1 MGASAAF
8 PPKCYVSLHYFVKLS
23 VKFAEK
29 IISLNPLISNA
40 PTMMINLIGKKAQI
54 ACELLCCCSMA
65 YAQSNDNSEVV
76 VLNTGWEFS
85 QAGTE
90 LWRPAQVPGTVH
102 QDLINHKQL
111 PDPFYGIN
119 EQKIQW
125 VENEDWEYRTAFT
138 VTPEQ
143 LKRDDVQLVFEGLDT
158 YADVYLNGALLLKAD
173 NMFVGYTIPVKSQL
187 RIGENLLHI
196 YFHSPIRQTL
206 PQYNSNG
213 FNYPADND
221 HHDKHLS
228 IFSRKAP
235 YSYGWDWGIRMVTSG
250 IWRPVTI
257 RFYDAASISDYHV
270 KQLALTDQLA
280 NLSNELEIN
289 NILPR
294 PLQAEVRINTSFEGS
309 AEKSISQAIT
319 LQPGINH
326 VSIPSEVAS
335 PVRWMPNG
343 WGKPALY
350 DFSAQIIVEDKVVA
364 EQSHRIGLR
373 TVRLVNE
380 KDKDGE
386 SFYFEVNGVPMFAK
400 GANYIPQD
408 ALLTNVTTERYQ
420 TLFRDIREANMNVIR
435 VWGGGTYEDDRFY
448 DLADEN
454 GILVWQDFM
463 FACTPYP
470 SDPTFL
476 KRVEAEACY
485 NIRRLRNH
493 ASLAMWCGNNEIL
506 EALKYWGFDKNFPP
520 EIYQEM
526 FRGYDKLF
534 HQLLPAKVKE
544 LDADRFYIHSSP
556 YFANWGRPES
566 WGIGDSHNWG
576 VWYGQKTF
584 ESLDTDLPRFMSEF
598 GFQSFPEM
606 KTIST
611 FAAPEDYQIESEV
624 MNAHQKSSI
633 GNALIRT
640 YMERDYIIPEKFE
653 DFVYVGLVLQ
663 GQGMR
668 HGLEAHRRNRPYC
681 MGTLYWQLNDSWPVV
696 SWSSIDYYG
705 NWKAL
710 HYQAKR
716 VFAPILINPIQQNDS
731 LNIYL
736 ISDCPDTKDHLMLE
750 MKVTDFDGKKQGK
763 PIRLNTLTVPANT
776 SQCVYRIK
784 TDTWL
789 SPEEQ
794 QRCFMQLTLKDK
806 AGNTLAETVYFFR
819 KTKDLLLPETTVSC
833 KMKQKDGMCELTLF
847 SPALAKDV
855 FIEIPLQGAR
865 FSDNFFDLLPGERK
879 TVVITSPQIKKGEEL
894 PLTIKHIR
902 ETYN

>member
-102 QDLINHKQL
+102 QDLIYHKQI

-143 LKRDDVQLVFEGLDT
+143 LKRDDAQLVFEGLDT

-257 RFYDAASISDYHV
+257 RFYDAAFISGYHI

-335 PVRWMPNG
+335 PIRWMPNG

-716 VFAPILINPIQQNDS
+716 AFAPILINPIRQNDS

-784 TDTWL
+784 PDTWL

>member
-1 MGASAAF
+1 
-8 PPKCYVSLHYFVKLS
+8 
-23 VKFAEK
+23 
-29 IISLNPLISNA
+29 
-40 PTMMINLIGKKAQI
+40 MINLTGKKAQI
-54 ACELLCCCSMA
+54 ACGLLCCCSMA
-65 YAQSNDNSEVV
+65 YAQSNDNSEV
-76 VLNTGWEFS
+76 LTLHTGWEFS
-85 QAGTE
+85 QVGTE
-90 LWRPAQVPGTVH
+90 IWRTAVVPGTVH
-102 QDLINHKQL
+102 QDLIHHNL
-111 PDPFYGIN
+111 IPNPFYGIN

-138 VTPEQ
+138 ITADQ
-143 LKRDDVQLVFEGLDT
+143 LKRDDAQLTFEGLDT

-173 NMFVGYTIPVKSQL
+173 NMFVGYTIPVKQYL
-187 RIGENLLHI
+187 RSGENLLHI

-206 PQYNSNG
+206 PQYASNG

-221 HHDKHLS
+221 HHEKHLS
-228 IFSRKAP
+228 VFSRKAP

-250 IWRPVTI
+250 VWRPVTI

-270 KQLALTDQLA
+270 KQLSLTDQVA
-280 NLSNELEIN
+280 KLSNELEIN
-289 NILPR
+289 NILPH
-294 PLQAEVRINTSFEGS
+294 PLQAEIKIKTSLEGEQE
-309 AEKSISQAIT
+309 AAITQNVT

-326 VSIPSEVAS
+326 ICIPTEVVS

-343 WGKPALY
+343 WGAPTLY
-350 DFSAQIIVEDKVVA
+350 EFSAQVIAQGNIVA

-380 KDKDGE
+380 KDADGE
-386 SFYFEVNGVPMFAK
+386 SFYFEVNGIPMFAK

-420 TLFRDIREANMNVIR
+420 TLFRDIKEANMNVIR

-448 DLADEN
+448 NLADEN

-476 KRVEAEACY
+476 KRVEEEACY

-493 ASLAMWCGNNEIL
+493 PSLAMWCGNNEIL
-506 EALKYWGFDKNFPP
+506 EALKYWGYQKKYTP

-526 FRGYDKLF
+526 MTGYDKLF
-534 HQLLPAKVKE
+534 RELLPAKVKE

-556 YFANWGRPES
+556 YLANWGRPES

-576 VWYGQKTF
+576 VWYGKKTF

-606 KTIST
+606 KTIAT
-611 FAAPEDYQIESEV
+611 FASPEDYQIESEV

-633 GNALIRT
+633 GNDLIRT
-640 YMERDYIIPEKFE
+640 YMERDYIVPEKFE

-663 GQGMR
+663 GHGMR

-696 SWSSIDYYG
+696 SWSGIDYYG
-705 NWKAL
+705 NWKTL

-716 VFAPILINPIQQNDS
+716 AFAPVHINPLLEGDN
-731 LNIYL
+731 LCVYL
-736 ISDCPDTKDHLMLE
+736 LSDHLDTQEKLTLE
-750 MKVTDFDGKKQGK
+750 MKLTNFAGKKAGK
-763 PIRLNTLTVPANT
+763 TVVLPSLSLPANT
-776 SQCVYRIK
+776 SQCVYRTPLTTLFFPAK
-784 TDTWL
+784 RPLADDL
-789 SPEEQ
+789 RSS
-794 QRCFMQLTLKDK
+794 FMQLTLKDK
-806 AGNTLAETVYFFR
+806 SGHTVAETVYFFE
-819 KTKDLLLPETTVSC
+819 KTKDLLLPETTITY
-833 KMKQKDGMCELTLF
+833 KMKQTDGKCELTLL

-879 TVVITSPQIKKGEEL
+879 TVIITSPDIKKGEEL
-894 PLTIKHIR
+894 PLGLKHIR

>member
-125 VENEDWEYRTAFT
+125 VENEDWEYRTAFI

-143 LKRDDVQLVFEGLDT
+143 LKRDDAQLVFEGLDT

-257 RFYDAASISDYHV
+257 RFYDAASISDYHI

-566 WGIGDSHNWG
+566 WGIGDSHNWE

-640 YMERDYIIPEKFE
+640 YMERDYIIPEKFK

-716 VFAPILINPIQQNDS
+716 AFAPILINPIQQNDS

-784 TDTWL
+784 PDTWL

-833 KMKQKDGMCELTLF
+833 KIKQKDGMCELTLF
-847 SPALAKDV
+847 SPTLAKDV

>member
-1 MGASAAF
+1 M
-8 PPKCYVSLHYFVKLS
+8 
-23 VKFAEK
+23 KFAEK

-143 LKRDDVQLVFEGLDT
+143 LKRDDAQLVFEGLDT

-289 NILPR
+289 NILSR

-470 SDPTFL
+470 FDPTFL

-716 VFAPILINPIQQNDS
+716 VFAPILINPIRQNDS

-763 PIRLNTLTVPANT
+763 PIQLNTLTVPANT

-784 TDTWL
+784 PDTWL

>member
-1 MGASAAF
+1 
-8 PPKCYVSLHYFVKLS
+8 
-23 VKFAEK
+23 
-29 IISLNPLISNA
+29 
-40 PTMMINLIGKKAQI
+40 MINLIGKKAQI

-90 LWRPAQVPGTVH
+90 LWRPAQVPGTVY

-143 LKRDDVQLVFEGLDT
+143 LKRDDAQLVFEGLDT

-289 NILPR
+289 NILSR
-294 PLQAEVRINTSFEGS
+294 PLQAEVRINTSFERS

-506 EALKYWGFDKNFPP
+506 EALKYWGFNKNFPP

-668 HGLEAHRRNRPYC
+668 HGLEAHRRNHPYC

-763 PIRLNTLTVPANT
+763 PIQLNTLTVPANT

-784 TDTWL
+784 PDTWL

-879 TVVITSPQIKKGEEL
+879 TVVITSPQIKKGEE
-894 PLTIKHIR
+894 PDVWH
-902 ETYN
+902 

>member
-54 ACELLCCCSMA
+54 ACGLLCCCSMA

-125 VENEDWEYRTAFT
+125 VENEDWEYRTAFI

-143 LKRDDVQLVFEGLDT
+143 LKRDDAQLVFEGLDT

-257 RFYDAASISDYHV
+257 RFYDAASISDYHI

-566 WGIGDSHNWG
+566 WGIGDSHNWE

-633 GNALIRT
+633 GNALICT

-716 VFAPILINPIQQNDS
+716 AFAPILINPIQQNDS

-763 PIRLNTLTVPANT
+763 PIQLNTLTVPANT

-784 TDTWL
+784 PDTWL

-833 KMKQKDGMCELTLF
+833 KIKQKDGMCELTLF

>member
-102 QDLINHKQL
+102 QDLIYHKQI

-125 VENEDWEYRTAFT
+125 VENEDWEYRTAFI

-143 LKRDDVQLVFEGLDT
+143 LKRDDAQLVFEGLDT

-257 RFYDAASISDYHV
+257 RFYDAASISDYHI

-566 WGIGDSHNWG
+566 WGIGDSHNWE

-633 GNALIRT
+633 GNALICT
-640 YMERDYIIPEKFE
+640 YMERDYIIPEKFK

-716 VFAPILINPIQQNDS
+716 AFAPILINPIQQNDS

-736 ISDCPDTKDHLMLE
+736 ISDCPDTKDHLTLE

-784 TDTWL
+784 PDTWL

>member
-1 MGASAAF
+1 
-8 PPKCYVSLHYFVKLS
+8 
-23 VKFAEK
+23 
-29 IISLNPLISNA
+29 
-40 PTMMINLIGKKAQI
+40 MINLIGKKAQI
-54 ACELLCCCSMA
+54 ACGLLCCCSMA

-90 LWRPAQVPGTVH
+90 LWQSAQVPGTVH
-102 QDLINHKQL
+102 QDLIIHKQI

-125 VENEDWEYRTAFT
+125 VENEDWEYRTAFI

-143 LKRDDVQLVFEGLDT
+143 LKRDDAQLVFEGLDT

-228 IFSRKAP
+228 VFSRKAP

-566 WGIGDSHNWG
+566 WGIGDSHNWE

-633 GNALIRT
+633 GNALICT
-640 YMERDYIIPEKFE
+640 YMERDYIIPEKFK

-716 VFAPILINPIQQNDS
+716 AFAPILINPIRQNDS
-731 LNIYL
+731 LSIYL
-736 ISDCPDTKDHLMLE
+736 ISDCPDTKDHLTLE

-763 PIRLNTLTVPANT
+763 PIRLNTLSVPANT

-784 TDTWL
+784 PDIWL

-833 KMKQKDGMCELTLF
+833 EMKQKDGMCELTLF
-847 SPALAKDV
+847 SPTLAKDV
-855 FIEIPLQGAR
+855 FIDIPLQGAR

>member
-1 MGASAAF
+1 
-8 PPKCYVSLHYFVKLS
+8 
-23 VKFAEK
+23 
-29 IISLNPLISNA
+29 
-40 PTMMINLIGKKAQI
+40 
-54 ACELLCCCSMA
+54 
-65 YAQSNDNSEVV
+65 
-76 VLNTGWEFS
+76 
-85 QAGTE
+85 
-90 LWRPAQVPGTVH
+90 
-102 QDLINHKQL
+102 
-111 PDPFYGIN
+111 
-119 EQKIQW
+119 
-125 VENEDWEYRTAFT
+125 
-138 VTPEQ
+138 
-143 LKRDDVQLVFEGLDT
+143 
-158 YADVYLNGALLLKAD
+158 
-173 NMFVGYTIPVKSQL
+173 
-187 RIGENLLHI
+187 
-196 YFHSPIRQTL
+196 
-206 PQYNSNG
+206 
-213 FNYPADND
+213 
-221 HHDKHLS
+221 
-228 IFSRKAP
+228 
-235 YSYGWDWGIRMVTSG
+235 
-250 IWRPVTI
+250 
-257 RFYDAASISDYHV
+257 
-270 KQLALTDQLA
+270 
-280 NLSNELEIN
+280 
-289 NILPR
+289 
-294 PLQAEVRINTSFEGS
+294 
-309 AEKSISQAIT
+309 
-319 LQPGINH
+319 
-326 VSIPSEVAS
+326 
-335 PVRWMPNG
+335 
-343 WGKPALY
+343 
-350 DFSAQIIVEDKVVA
+350 
-364 EQSHRIGLR
+364 
-373 TVRLVNE
+373 
-380 KDKDGE
+380 
-386 SFYFEVNGVPMFAK
+386 MFAK

-420 TLFRDIREANMNVIR
+420 TLFRDIKEANMNVIR

-454 GILVWQDFM
+454 GILIWQDFM

-506 EALKYWGFDKNFPP
+506 EALKYWGFDKKFTP

-526 FRGYDKLF
+526 FQGYDKLF
-534 HQLLPAKVKE
+534 HQLLLTKVKE

-556 YFANWGRPES
+556 YLANWGRPES

-606 KTIST
+606 KTIAT

-663 GQGMR
+663 GHGIR

-696 SWSSIDYYG
+696 SWSGIDYYG

-716 VFAPILINPIQQNDS
+716 AFAPVHINPLLEGDN
-731 LNIYL
+731 LCVYL
-736 ISDCPDTKDHLMLE
+736 LSDHLDTREKLTLE
-750 MKVTDFDGKKQGK
+750 MRLTNFAGKKAGRTVVL
-763 PIRLNTLTVPANT
+763 PSLTLPANT
-776 SQCVYRIK
+776 SQCVYRTSLTTLFFPAK
-784 TDTWL
+784 RPLADDL
-789 SPEEQ
+789 
-794 QRCFMQLTLKDK
+794 RHCFMQLTLKDK
-806 AGNTLAETVYFFR
+806 SGHTVAETVYFFR
-819 KTKDLLLPETTVSC
+819 KTKDLLLPKTTVSC
-833 KMKQKDGMCELTLF
+833 KIKQKDGVCELTLL
-847 SPALAKDV
+847 SPCLAKDV

>member
-1 MGASAAF
+1 
-8 PPKCYVSLHYFVKLS
+8 
-23 VKFAEK
+23 
-29 IISLNPLISNA
+29 
-40 PTMMINLIGKKAQI
+40 MMINLAGKMVQV
-54 ACELLCCCSMA
+54 ACGLLCCCSMA
-65 YAQSNDNSEVV
+65 YTQTNDTSDVM
-76 VLNTGWEFS
+76 VLNKGWEFS
-85 QAGTE
+85 QSGTGK
-90 LWRPAQVPGTVH
+90 WMTGVVPGTVH
-102 QDLINHKQL
+102 QDLIRHELL
-111 PDPFYGIN
+111 PDPFYGTN
-119 EQKIQW
+119 EKKIQW
-125 VENEDWEYRTAFT
+125 VENEDWEYKTSF
-138 VTPEQ
+138 VVSEEQ
-143 LKRDDVQLVFEGLDT
+143 LKRDGAQLIFEGLDT
-158 YADVYLNGALLLKAD
+158 YADVYLNGSLLLKAD
-173 NMFVGYTIPVKSQL
+173 NMFVGYTLPVKPVL
-187 RIGENLLHI
+187 RPGENLLHI

-206 PQYNSNG
+206 PQYESNG

-221 HHDKHLS
+221 HHEKHLS
-228 IFSRKAP
+228 VFTRKAP

-250 IWRPVTI
+250 VWRPVSL
-257 RFYDAASISDYHV
+257 RFYDVATIGDYHV
-270 KQLALTDQLA
+270 KQLALTESKAQ
-280 NLSNELEIN
+280 LSNELQIN
-289 NILPR
+289 SILT
-294 PLQAEVRINTSFEGS
+294 QQTNAELRVTVSLEGKEVS
-309 AEKSISQAIT
+309 EVKQSIV
-319 LQPGINH
+319 LQPGINNFNLP
-326 VSIPSEVAS
+326 IEITD

-343 WGKPALY
+343 WGKPTLY
-350 DFSAQIIVEDKVVA
+350 DFSSQIICNNKVIA

-373 TVRLVNE
+373 TVKLVNE
-380 KDKDGE
+380 KDADGE
-386 SFYFEVNGVPMFAK
+386 SFYFEVNGIPMFAK

-408 ALLTNVTTERYQ
+408 ALLPNVTSQRYE
-420 TLFRDIREANMNVIR
+420 TLFQDIKEANMNVVR
-435 VWGGGTYEDDRFY
+435 VWGGGTYEDNRFY

-476 KRVEAEACY
+476 ERVEAEACY

-506 EALKYWGFDKNFPP
+506 EALKYWGYQKKFTP
-520 EIYQEM
+520 EVYQGM
-526 FRGYDKLF
+526 LTGYDKLF
-534 HQLLPAKVKE
+534 RELLPAKVKE
-544 LDADRFYIHSSP
+544 LDADRFYVHSSP
-556 YFANWGRPES
+556 YLANWGRPES

-576 VWYGQKTF
+576 VWYGQKPF

-606 KTIST
+606 KTIAT

-624 MNAHQKSSI
+624 MNGHQKSSI

-640 YMERDYIIPEKFE
+640 YMERDFIVPDKFE

-716 VFAPILINPIQQNDS
+716 AFAPIHINPVQLGDS
-731 LNIYL
+731 LSVYL
-736 ISDCPDTKDHLMLE
+736 LSDCLDNKEQMTLE
-750 MKVTDFDGKKQGK
+750 MKVIDFEGKKLNK
-763 PIRLNTLTVPANT
+763 PVLLKSLTIPAN
-776 SQCVYRIK
+776 SSRCVYQIK
-784 TDTWL
+784 PDSWL
-789 SPEEQ
+789 PGEQ
-794 QRCFMQLTLKDK
+794 LNRSFMQLTLKAK
-806 AGNTLAETVYFFR
+806 SGHIVATAIHFFN
-819 KTKDLLLPETTVSC
+819 KTKDLLLPEANVTC
-833 KMKQKDGMCELTLF
+833 KMKTQDGKCELTLF
-847 SPALAKDV
+847 SKNLAKDV

-879 TVVITSPQIKKGEEL
+879 TVIITSPQINKGEEL

>member
-125 VENEDWEYRTAFT
+125 VENEDWEYRTAFI

-143 LKRDDVQLVFEGLDT
+143 LKRDDAQLVFEGLDT

-257 RFYDAASISDYHV
+257 RFYDAASISDYHI

-470 SDPTFL
+470 FDPTFL

-633 GNALIRT
+633 GNALICT
-640 YMERDYIIPEKFE
+640 YMERDYIIPEKFK

-716 VFAPILINPIQQNDS
+716 AFAPILINPIQQNDS

-763 PIRLNTLTVPANT
+763 PIQLNTLTVPANT

-784 TDTWL
+784 PDTWL

-833 KMKQKDGMCELTLF
+833 KIKQKDGMCELTLF

>member
-125 VENEDWEYRTAFT
+125 VENEDWEYRTAFI

-143 LKRDDVQLVFEGLDT
+143 LKRDDAQLVFEGLDT

-566 WGIGDSHNWG
+566 WGIGDSHNWE

-633 GNALIRT
+633 GNALICT
-640 YMERDYIIPEKFE
+640 YMERDYIIPEKFK

-716 VFAPILINPIQQNDS
+716 AFAPILINPIQQNDS

-784 TDTWL
+784 PDTWL

-833 KMKQKDGMCELTLF
+833 EMKQKDGMCELTLF
-847 SPALAKDV
+847 SPTLAKDV

>member
-1 MGASAAF
+1 
-8 PPKCYVSLHYFVKLS
+8 
-23 VKFAEK
+23 
-29 IISLNPLISNA
+29 
-40 PTMMINLIGKKAQI
+40 MMINFTGKMVQV
-54 ACELLCCCSMA
+54 ACGLLCCCSMA
-65 YAQSNDNSEVV
+65 YTQTNDTSDIM

-85 QAGTE
+85 QAGNGKWMT
-90 LWRPAQVPGTVH
+90 AVVPGTVH
-102 QDLINHKQL
+102 QDLIRHDLL

-125 VENEDWEYRTAFT
+125 VENEDWEYKTSFILS
-138 VTPEQ
+138 EDQ
-143 LKRDDVQLVFEGLDT
+143 LKRDGAQLILEGLDT
-158 YADVYLNGALLLKAD
+158 YADVYLNGSLLLKAD
-173 NMFVGYTIPVKSQL
+173 NMFVGYTLPVKPIL
-187 RIGENLLHI
+187 RQGENLLHI

-206 PQYNSNG
+206 PQYESNG

-221 HHDKHLS
+221 HHEKHLS
-228 IFSRKAP
+228 VFTRKAP

-250 IWRPVTI
+250 VWRPVTL
-257 RFYDAASISDYHV
+257 RFYDVATISDYHV
-270 KQLALTDQLA
+270 KQLELTDDKA
-280 NLSNELEIN
+280 RISNELQIN
-289 NILPR
+289 SILPR
-294 PLQAEVRINTSFEGS
+294 QTEAQLKITVSLAGQTVSEVKEPIL
-309 AEKSISQAIT
+309 I
-319 LQPGINH
+319 QPGINNFTLP
-326 VSIPSEVAS
+326 VEVTN

-343 WGKPALY
+343 WGEPTLY
-350 DFSAQIIVEDKVVA
+350 DFSSQVICKNRVVA

-386 SFYFEVNGVPMFAK
+386 SFYFEVNGIPMFAK

-408 ALLTNVTTERYQ
+408 ALLPNVTVQRYE
-420 TLFRDIREANMNVIR
+420 TLFKDIKEANMNVVR
-435 VWGGGTYEDDRFY
+435 VWGGGTYEDNRFY

-476 KRVEAEACY
+476 KRVAEEAEY

-493 ASLAMWCGNNEIL
+493 PSLAMWCGNNEIL
-506 EALKYWGFDKNFPP
+506 EALKYWG
-520 EIYQEM
+520 YQKKFTPAVYQGM
-526 FRGYDKLF
+526 MGGYDKLF
-534 HQLLPAKVKE
+534 RELLPAKVKE
-544 LDADRFYIHSSP
+544 LDADRFYVHSSP
-556 YFANWGRPES
+556 YLANWGRPES

-576 VWYGQKTF
+576 VWYGQKPF

-606 KTIST
+606 KTIAT

-624 MNAHQKSSI
+624 MNGHQKSSI

-640 YMERDYIIPEKFE
+640 YMERDFIVPDKFE

-716 VFAPILINPIQQNDS
+716 AFEPILINPLQQNDS
-731 LNIYL
+731 LAIYL
-736 ISDCPDTKDHLMLE
+736 LSDKLEDMEQMTLE
-750 MKVTDFDGKKQGK
+750 MKVIGFDGKKLGK
-763 PIRLNTLTVPANT
+763 SMQLKSLVIPANT
-776 SQCVYRIK
+776 SRCIYQSKLDACVPAGER
-784 TDTWL
+784 
-789 SPEEQ
+789 
-794 QRCFMQLTLKDK
+794 QRSFMKLILKDK
-806 AGNTLAETVYFFR
+806 SGRTVAEAVHFFA
-819 KTKDLLLPETTVSC
+819 KTKDLLLPDTNISY
-833 KMKQKDGMCELTLF
+833 KMKQIDGKCELTL
-847 SPALAKDV
+847 STASLAKDV
-855 FIEIPLQGAR
+855 FIEVPLQGAR

-879 TVVITSPQIKKGEEL
+879 TITVTSPLIKKGEEL
-894 PLTIKHIR
+894 SVTLKHIR